1 MVSNINPLLVDEE
14 REKTLLQTG
23 LVFMIFAFLC
33 WGMEFYFSGGY
44 ESKQASLPL
53 NGGVFGPLIV
63 TGPASTYKISLSQ
76 NAIALKVWNAVDI
89 EVLDAEKNY
98 LFSFG
103 DEFWHESGYDEGNW
117 DESKK
122 NMQMKVHFEK
132 AGVYFLSISAESNA
146 SFTTANNGYVLT
158 VSRNRGS
165 SLAFKWL
172 RIFSLVLGGLCLI
185 YRYREMLTE
194 SD

>member
-1 MVSNINPLLVDEE
+1 MTNINPLLVDDE
-14 REKTLLQTG
+14 REKTILQAG
-23 LVFMIFAFLC
+23 LVFIIFALLC
-33 WGMEFYFSGGY
+33 WGMEFYFSGG
-44 ESKQASLPL
+44 PL
-53 NGGVFGPLIV
+53 TV
-63 TGPASTYKISLSQ
+63 TTPASTYKISLSQ
-76 NAIALKVWNAVDI
+76 NAIALKVWNAVDV
-89 EVLDAEKNY
+89 EVLDADKNY

-103 DEFWHESGYDEGNW
+103 EEFWHESGYDDGNW
-117 DESKK
+117 EESNKY
-122 NMQMKVHFEK
+122 MEMKVHFEK
-132 AGVYFLSISAESNA
+132 VGVYFLSISAESNA

-172 RIFSLVLGGLCLI
+172 RIFSLILGGLCLI